1 MFSPVATVYRA
12 IPVVNAYLYTI
23 TPATAQRSA
32 YPKFAPRERKIRR
45 PTQPAED
52 MPRISP
58 GPRNGTRSA
67 TAALTRERY
76 SAAMVLRPPFTTIS
90 RGDAVIGAGQGDCF
104 CPARSTMDHAP
115 PRRAAVPGL
124 PLPRGARR
132 AARGLARSVRIR
144 RAAAR
149 GDARRIY

>member
-23 TPATAQRSA
+23 TPAMAQRSA
-32 YPKFAPRERKIRR
+32 YPKFAPSARKIRR

-67 TAALTRERY
+67 TATLIRERY
-76 SAAMVLRPPFTTIS
+76 SAAKVSRPPSTTIS
-90 RGDAVIGAGQGDCF
+90 RGPAVIGAG
-104 CPARSTMDHAP
+104 RVIVLP
-115 PRRAAVPGL
+115 PRDPPWVMRLRAAPQHL
-124 PLPRGARR
+124 
-132 AARGLARSVRIR
+132 
-144 RAAAR
+144 
-149 GDARRIY
+149 DT